1 MYKENFF
8 SENSLSLSLN
18 LFLSCGTILQ
28 LKELRH
34 AVDIFESNFPYVINQ
49 LRNVTSSLQQIM
61 SLLKNLLISLIMPT
75 KTLSNVMDF
84 LAVLQHGKQKK
95 AKEQAHCS
103 TNTIHRCIKHS

>member
-1 MYKENFF
+1 
-8 SENSLSLSLN
+8 
-18 LFLSCGTILQ
+18 
-28 LKELRH
+28 
-34 AVDIFESNFPYVINQ
+34 
-49 LRNVTSSLQQIM
+49 M

-103 TNTIHRCIKHS
+103 TNTIHRCIKDS